1 MLKCLKVKLAS
12 KLRPYLF
19 ILLLFLTSRGCKMQP
34 LILVL
39 FCNVKDKRGLL
50 YDKGACLE
58 NISFAATVIS
68 ELTLFASFFLWSKPV
83 WK

>member
-1 MLKCLKVKLAS
+1 
-12 KLRPYLF
+12 
-19 ILLLFLTSRGCKMQP
+19 MQP